1 MPIGLARASP
11 TREGLPVMRSRILA
25 LAVLAAVTAALAG
38 TFASGGGS
46 ATAFTRRPC
55 GPAAHCHRPFPRP
68 MCKPPGHFRCHYP
81 RYPRPFPT
89 PTSPGP
95 SPTTPGPTPTGPG
108 PSPTTPGPTPTSPGP
123 SPTTPGPTP
132 TSPGPS
138 PTTPGPTPTG
148 WQCATSG
155 SPGVCGPYDY
165 AGSVNSNGYNSYV
178 SNNCWADPGCQQT
191 LRANDLG
198 DWQVTANEPAE
209 NTAVKTYPDALQQ
222 MDNWRADLG
231 TWGSCGA
238 PPATCSDTPVAALK
252 SLTSSYAETTP
263 RGGTIAQF
271 AWDIWLSNDAG
282 FPNEVMVWVDN
293 SGRGSGGARQVGS
306 ATIDGKAWTAYEYGT
321 GEFIWSLGA
330 PGTFAQQ
337 SAGTVDLLALL
348 RWMQA
353 NGFMA
358 ANPAI
363 GQIDAGWEI
372 CSTGGSPETFAVH
385 GYSLSGG

>member
-25 LAVLAAVTAALAG
+25 LAVLAAVTAAVAG
-38 TFASGGGS
+38 TFASTGGS
-46 ATAFTRRPC
+46 ATAFTHRSC

-95 SPTTPGPTPTGPG
+95 SPTTPGPTPTGPGPSPTTPGPTPTSPG

-209 NTAVKTYPDALQQ
+209 
-222 MDNWRADLG
+222 
-231 TWGSCGA
+231 
-238 PPATCSDTPVAALK
+238 
-252 SLTSSYAETTP
+252 
-263 RGGTIAQF
+263 
-271 AWDIWLSNDAG
+271 
-282 FPNEVMVWVDN
+282 
-293 SGRGSGGARQVGS
+293 
-306 ATIDGKAWTAYEYGT
+306 
-321 GEFIWSLGA
+321 
-330 PGTFAQQ
+330 
-337 SAGTVDLLALL
+337 
-348 RWMQA
+348 
-353 NGFMA
+353 
-358 ANPAI
+358 
-363 GQIDAGWEI
+363 
-372 CSTGGSPETFAVH
+372 
-385 GYSLSGG
+385 